1 MCICSPP
8 KARPSSSAPSAAPAV
23 ASASGPA
30 PAGARDSRGPC
41 SRCSTAASATST
53 GSARKQRKNAV
64 VAAGVP
70 ASLTRIADAE
80 MLPAPRTASSS
91 GRRSGREPP
100 WSLLVMTV
108 LAYGADMMSTL
119 RELPD
124 RGQSGFGPY
133 LLEALAA
140 GSKLINT
147 GRAAAGEGLRVTGDV
162 QAFGDRYAFHGIPA
176 GPRDVARLRA
186 HRARLGAV
194 AVACEA
200 GDDAAAIEMLNALL
214 AQTGAI
220 PQIVAH
226 DGRGPHIHVS
236 RPAAPL
242 SDRIAA
248 HLAMGLA
255 ELVVAG
261 EAHRVRSCASPS
273 CRDVFVDLSRNR
285 SRRYCD
291 SRTCG
296 NRLHV
301 AAYRAR
307 RSAAS

>member
-1 MCICSPP
+1 MTPTLGE
-8 KARPSSSAPSAAPAV
+8 PA
-23 ASASGPA
+23 
-30 PAGARDSRGPC
+30 D
-41 SRCSTAASATST
+41 
-53 GSARKQRKNAV
+53 
-64 VAAGVP
+64 
-70 ASLTRIADAE
+70 
-80 MLPAPRTASSS
+80 
-91 GRRSGREPP
+91 RS
-100 WSLLVMTV
+100 
-108 LAYGADMMSTL
+108 
-119 RELPD
+119 
-124 RGQSGFGPY
+124 QSGFGAD

-140 GSKLINT
+140 SAELINT
-147 GRAAAGEGLRVTGDV
+147 GRAAAGDELRTVADV
-162 QAFGDRYAFHGIPA
+162 QEFGDRYAFHGNPA
-176 GPRDVARLRA
+176 GPGDLARLRA
-186 HRARLGAV
+186 LRARLDGV
-194 AVACEA
+194 AVACES
-200 GDDAAAIEMLNALL
+200 GDDPAAIEMLNALL
-214 AQTGAI
+214 AETGAV

-261 EAHRVRSCASPS
+261 ESQRVRSCASPT

>member
-1 MCICSPP
+1 
-8 KARPSSSAPSAAPAV
+8 
-23 ASASGPA
+23 
-30 PAGARDSRGPC
+30 
-41 SRCSTAASATST
+41 
-53 GSARKQRKNAV
+53 
-64 VAAGVP
+64 
-70 ASLTRIADAE
+70 
-80 MLPAPRTASSS
+80 
-91 GRRSGREPP
+91 
-100 WSLLVMTV
+100 
-108 LAYGADMMSTL
+108 MMSTL
-119 RELPD
+119 RGRPD
-124 RGQSGFGPY
+124 RSQSGFGPD

-140 GSKLINT
+140 GSELINT
-147 GRAAAGEGLRVTGDV
+147 GRSATGEVLQAAADV

-176 GPRDVARLRA
+176 GPRDVALLRA
-186 HRARLGAV
+186 HRARLDAV
-194 AVACEA
+194 AAACES
-200 GDDAAAIEMLNALL
+200 GDDDAATEMLNKLL
-214 AQTGAI
+214 ADTGAV

-261 EAHRVRSCASPS
+261 ESQRVRNCASPS
-273 CRDVFVDLSRNR
+273 CQDVFVDLSRNR

-307 RSAAS
+307 RSTAS

>member
-1 MCICSPP
+1 M
-8 KARPSSSAPSAAPAV
+8 
-23 ASASGPA
+23 
-30 PAGARDSRGPC
+30 
-41 SRCSTAASATST
+41 
-53 GSARKQRKNAV
+53 
-64 VAAGVP
+64 
-70 ASLTRIADAE
+70 
-80 MLPAPRTASSS
+80 
-91 GRRSGREPP
+91 
-100 WSLLVMTV
+100 MT
-108 LAYGADMMSTL
+108 TL
-119 RELPD
+119 RERSD
-124 RGQSGFGPY
+124 RSQSAFGPD

-140 GSKLINT
+140 AAELINT
-147 GRAAAGEGLRVTGDV
+147 GRAAAGDGLASLADV
-162 QAFGDRYAFHGIPA
+162 QALFDRYAFHGLPA
-176 GPRDVARLRA
+176 EPGDVARLRE
-186 HRARLGAV
+186 HRARLDAV
-194 AVACEA
+194 AAACEA
-200 GDDAAAIEMLNALL
+200 GDDAAAIEMLNGLL
-214 AQTGAI
+214 AETGAV

-242 SDRIAA
+242 SERIAA

-261 EAHRVRSCASPS
+261 ESQRVRSCASPS